1 MYILNNFLRSEGD
14 NISSNVIFH
23 KTLGWRIA
31 RLFAEEFKD
40 SLESFDGLGFSAGH
54 LSRFKNRYPWPLCVV
69 STRLD
74 VALSRCRY
82 IDKFDEHDG
91 RNGKKMEQILKLARG
106 CWKHDFSASRFDNE
120 YLEMLFIILRY
131 NVC

>member
-69 STRLD
+69 
-74 VALSRCRY
+74 
-82 IDKFDEHDG
+82 
-91 RNGKKMEQILKLARG
+91 
-106 CWKHDFSASRFDNE
+106 
-120 YLEMLFIILRY
+120 
-131 NVC
+131 